1 VPLSEHEQRILE
13 EIEKNLYQEDPGFA
27 RDVRRRA
34 PLMDEM
40 RRLKLGIFVFVC
52 GFGMLIAFFLSTS
65 VFVGVAAF
73 GAMVAGIVLVA
84 GSMKGLAAG
93 RREGSRSGRDWFETV
108 VQRWEEKLRRRYKRR

>member
-1 VPLSEHEQRILE
+1 MPLSEHEQRILE

-40 RRLKLGIFVFVC
+40 RRLKLGILVFIC
-52 GFGMLIAFFLSTS
+52 GFGLLIAFFLSTS
-65 VFVGVAAF
+65 VLVGVAAF

-93 RREGSRSGRDWFETV
+93 RQQSPRSGRDWFESL
-108 VQRWEEKLRRRYKRR
+108 VQRWEEKVRRRYKRR

>member
-40 RRLKLGIFVFVC
+40 RRLKVGIFVFVC
-52 GFGMLIAFFLSTS
+52 GFGLLIAFFLSAS
-65 VFVGVAAF
+65 VLVGVAAF

-84 GSMKGLAAG
+84 GSMKGLTAG
-93 RREGSRSGRDWFETV
+93 RREGPRSGRDWFESV